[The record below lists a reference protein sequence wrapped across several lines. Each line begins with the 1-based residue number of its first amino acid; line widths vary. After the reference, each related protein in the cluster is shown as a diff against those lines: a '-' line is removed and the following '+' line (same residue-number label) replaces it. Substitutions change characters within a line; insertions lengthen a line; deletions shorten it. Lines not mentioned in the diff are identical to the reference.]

1 MYAASPPVFS
11 LREISRILVVHAK
24 RWLVPTAA
32 IGLLAVV
39 YAAVR
44 QPTWEA
50 SQALIVRNEAASS
63 QQGLGKFSHTDE
75 MKTVQ
80 ETILELVKSR
90 GVLTTAL
97 TKVGPPPDCKSGRAE
112 WPTPRDV
119 AQLRKNVKLDPPKGA
134 EFGKTEV
141 FYLKVRSQDQGRA
154 MALTTAIAEQ
164 LKARFQQ
171 LLDERAAS
179 IINEL
184 DKTVALAETD
194 LKDATQR
201 LAKLEQSVG
210 SDLGELRI
218 LEESPAG
225 ISDLSQKI
233 VAVENELRAADTDRR
248 AKGELL
254 SLLQAASSDPGGLE
268 ALPNRLL
275 ESHAT
280 LRRLSEGL
288 NVARLNTSN
297 LLGKMS
303 VAHPLVQVAQTA
315 QSEVLRNLNSELKN
329 AIQIAEVE
337 LRLADDRVKRLQKDL
352 ADVRA
357 RFDRLAGLRTRYASL
372 VAETRNRTTLLETA
386 RRTLSDA
393 RASQA
398 AAQTAS
404 LIAQIDMPDTGNRPV
419 GLSRSMIV
427 LMGLA
432 GGLLAGLGWLL
443 LTVQP
448 GRPAAERWAATGV
461 ALVPLDSPP
470 HAVPA
475 VKANGKAARPVRQ
488 SGGNLSLKLALQ
500 KIAAKNVE
508 G

>member
-1 MYAASPPVFS
+1 MHPAPQPVFS
-11 LREISRILVVHAK
+11 PREVIRILAVHAK
-24 RWLVPTAA
+24 RWLVPAVA
-32 IGLLAVV
+32 LGLLAVV

-44 QPTWEA
+44 RPTWEA
-50 SQALIVRNEAASS
+50 SQALIVRNDSASS

-90 GVLTTAL
+90 GVLTAAL
-97 TKVGPPPDCKSGRAE
+97 TDVGPPKDYQSDRAA
-112 WPTPRDV
+112 WPTARDV
-119 AQLRKNVKLDPPKGA
+119 AQLRKNVELDPPKGA

-141 FYLKVRSQDQGRA
+141 FYLKVRSQDRA
-154 MALTTAIAEQ
+154 RAVALTTLIAEQ

-171 LLDERAAS
+171 LLDDRAAS

-184 DKTVALAETD
+184 DKGVALAETD
-194 LKDATQR
+194 LKDSSGR
-201 LAKLEQSVG
+201 LTELEQSVG

-218 LEESPAG
+218 LDESPAG

-233 VAVENELRAADTDRR
+233 VAVESELRSAETDRR
-248 AKGELL
+248 AKAELL
-254 SLLQAASSDPGGLE
+254 SLLQAASSNPGRLE

-288 NVARLNTSN
+288 NVARLSTST

-303 VAHPLVQVAQTA
+303 EAHPLVQVAKAA
-315 QSEVLRNLNSELKN
+315 QSEVLRNLNDELRN
-329 AIQIAEVE
+329 AIQIADVE
-337 LRLADDRVKRLQKDL
+337 LRLADDRLKSLQKEL

-357 RFDRLAGLRTRYASL
+357 RFGHLAGLRTRYANL
-372 VAETRNRTTLLETA
+372 VAETRNRTELLATA

-398 AAQTAS
+398 AARTAS
-404 LIAQIDMPDTGNRPV
+404 LIAQIDLPDTGNRPV
-419 GLSRSMIV
+419 GLSRGMIV

-432 GGLLAGLGWLL
+432 GGLLAGLGLL
-443 LTVQP
+443 FLTVQP
-448 GRPAAERWAATGV
+448 GHLATESQRATGV
-461 ALVPLDSPP
+461 TPVPLDSPSQP
-470 HAVPA
+470 VPA
-475 VKANGKAARPVRQ
+475 VKANGKPALQP
-488 SGGNLSLKLALQ
+488 SGGLSLRRALER
-500 KIAAKNVE
+500 IAAESVE